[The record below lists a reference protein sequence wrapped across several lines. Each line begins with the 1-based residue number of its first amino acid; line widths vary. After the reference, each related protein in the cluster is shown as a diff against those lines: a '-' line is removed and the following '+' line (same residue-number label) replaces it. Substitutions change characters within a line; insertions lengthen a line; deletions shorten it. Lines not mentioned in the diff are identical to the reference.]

1 MGLGGTFDHLH
12 EGHKFLLKTALS
24 ISELTEI
31 GLTSQELLKNKQ
43 YSSKLEDYET
53 RKENLKSYIS
63 SIADLNRVNIVE
75 ISNWSDMDKYA
86 QDPEYEGLVVS
97 QETYDNALKL
107 NENRIKKG
115 LIPLVLIVIPL
126 IKDTQDNKI
135 SSTLIREQLQRKNNF
150 LNSA

>member
-12 EGHKFLLKTALS
+12 EGHKFLLETALS

-31 GLTSQELLKNKQ
+31 GLTSQDLLKNKQ

-63 SIADLNRVNIVE
+63 SIADLNRVKIVE

-86 QDPEYEGLVVS
+86 QDPEYDGLVVS

-107 NENRIKKG
+107 NENRMKKG
-115 LIPLVLIVIPL
+115 LKPLVLIVIPIL
-126 IKDTQDNKI
+126 KDEENKKI
-135 SSTLIREQLQRKNNF
+135 SSTLIREKI
-150 LNSA
+150 